1 MGGEYLD
8 SDNVVGANTLIQGN
22 GFTIKESKFDYF
34 FGRVTSNSFNQ
45 ARSLQNL
52 QDLKK
57 LGIDEATGGREQLMT
72 IFQDGLNSS
81 EVKRII
87 NDYGTT
93 IVKKVELTGVEA
105 EGAIE
110 ISYFYLGSQLSAV
123 PEVSSIIPKIYR

>member
-1 MGGEYLD
+1 
-8 SDNVVGANTLIQGN
+8 LIQGN
-22 GFTIKESKFDYF
+22 GFTIKESKFVYF
-34 FGRVTSNSFNQ
+34 FGRVTSNPSNQ

-57 LGIDEATGGREQLMT
+57 LGIDEATGGREQLMK
-72 IFQDGLNSS
+72 IFQDGLNSP
-81 EVKRII
+81 EMKRIT

-93 IVKKVELTGVEA
+93 IIKKVELTGVEA

-110 ISYFYLGSQLSAV
+110 ISYFYPGSNLSAV